1 MNTDIPTIIA
11 ITGSLMFLLGLIG
24 KIEYLGTGHLPI
36 WSRIILTMTGV
47 AFLGAAI
54 CLSYPQKC
62 DIDNVICFFSP
73 QNPVCPQRPVSE
85 ITIITIATSS
95 TKEEFMEKVVA
106 NFNAGGYRTRSG
118 AKIKIE
124 LKHVLSGGSM
134 NDILS
139 GKLKPVVWSPGVESW
154 VKQLNGKT
162 SLMSQACQPTIYSP
176 LGIAMWR
183 PMAEALGWP
192 NKPISWKTIIALAED
207 GWASYG
213 HPEWGSFHFG
223 HAHPKYS
230 NAGLLTMTSFVYG
243 MTAKTDT
250 LKPKEVYD
258 AKTALK
264 ALAQNTSKY
273 GMITTDLLNSM
284 DEHGSSF
291 LHAVATF
298 ESDTVDF
305 NLNHGNGLL
314 AFIFPADG
322 TFFASH
328 PYCIL
333 DKAEWVNPEQAEA
346 AAIFRDYL
354 LKPSQQRLAVDS
366 LLRPLDSNIPLH
378 APLDLAHGTDP
389 RVTPKTVPPLPF
401 PDASLSE
408 TIIDVFMKT
417 KRKATVLLVLDTS
430 SSMGGEKIRSATNAA
445 AEFLER
451 LQVNDVVAAVTF
463 NDTVVDLSKP
473 QPAGVVVE
481 PFLKKR
487 VKNLIAGGG
496 TALYDAV
503 CHATRLM
510 EDLQQADLKRGDN
523 RLYGIVLLSDGEDT
537 SSQNTEKEMFIKCLP
552 THAEAENVKIFPI
565 AFGADADLDVLKLIA
580 KVTGGQLWEADP
592 DSIDEIYIK
601 ISAEQ

>member
-1 MNTDIPTIIA
+1 MNADIPTIIA

-36 WSRIILTMTGV
+36 WSRIILILTGV
-47 AFLGAAI
+47 VFLGGAI
-54 CLSYPQKC
+54 CLSSDQKC
-62 DIDNVICFFSP
+62 EFISLPPNGSIGNP
-73 QNPVCPQRPVSE
+73 Q
-85 ITIITIATSS
+85 ITITIASSS
-95 TKEEFMEKVVA
+95 TKQEWMEKVA
-106 NFNAGGYRTRSG
+106 AKFNAEGKTTSSG
-118 AKIKIE
+118 AKIQIE
-124 LKHVLSGGSM
+124 VIPVLSGGSM
-134 NDILS
+134 NDIVDD
-139 GKLKPVVWSPGVESW
+139 KLKPVVWSPGVESW
-154 VKQLNGKT
+154 VKQLNEKT
-162 SLMSQACQPTIYSP
+162 SLMSQACQPSIYSP

-183 PMAEALGWP
+183 PLAEALGWP
-192 NKPISWKTIIALAED
+192 NKPISWKTIVALAED

-223 HAHPKYS
+223 NAHPKYS

-243 MTAKTDT
+243 MIGKTET

-258 AKTALK
+258 AEEDLK
-264 ALAQNTSKY
+264 ALAQKTSKY

-284 DEHGSSF
+284 AEHGASF

-298 ESDTVDF
+298 ESDTIRF
-305 NLNHGNGLL
+305 NQEQGGNLL

-322 TFFASH
+322 TFWASH

-333 DKAEWVNPEQAEA
+333 GKADWVNPEQAEA

-354 LKPSQQRLAVDS
+354 LAPSQQTLAVEF

-378 APLDLAHGTDP
+378 APLDIANGTDP

-401 PDASLSE
+401 PDAALSKAV
-408 TIIDVFMKT
+408 IDVFMKT

-430 SSMGGEKIRSATNAA
+430 KSMGGKKIRSATDATVK
-445 AEFLER
+445 FLKR
-451 LQVNDVVAAVTF
+451 LQVNDIVGVLTF
-463 NDTVVDLSKP
+463 NNTVVELSKP
-473 QPAGVVVE
+473 QRVGEVRE
-481 PFLKKR
+481 ELSKR
-487 VKNLIAGGG
+487 VENLIAGGG

-503 CHATRLM
+503 CHATELM
-510 EDLQQADLKRGDN
+510 KDLQQDDLKRGDN

-537 SSQNTEKEMFIKCLP
+537 SSQITENEMFLKCLP
-552 THAEAENVKIFPI
+552 ASAEAENVKIFPI
-565 AFGADADLDVLKLIA
+565 AFGADANKKVLKQIA

-592 DSIDEIYIK
+592 DSIDKIYLK